1 MKEPTYKY
9 SAFISYRHVEPDMT
23 IAQNLHT
30 LIETYTIPKSVRKDK
45 ARKKMGIVFRDQE
58 ELPLS
63 ADLGKD
69 ITTALAQ
76 SEWLIVICSPQLLKS
91 KWCLREIDTFIE
103 IGRKDK
109 ILTVLVSGTP
119 QESFP
124 PQLRFDTIDGKLVE
138 KEPLAAN
145 VVASNTSEMVRRL
158 KEEKLR
164 ILAPMLGVSYDTLHQ
179 RSRIRKLKIV
189 FSVSA
194 LISCLLLLFS
204 IYAVTQNNQIT
215 LQRNNALISQSK
227 YLSDASLE
235 QLNKG
240 NKTLAILLALEALP
254 SNTANPDRPLISEA
268 RTALYSSLVSGFG
281 SQRYQ
286 GVNLIETGYLSSY
299 QSDGTKVAIYAGD
312 TITQYDLTTGKQ
324 LETISCDNGTKKV
337 WFNSELKAF
346 SFSDNNIVIPGS
358 KGKVTVEVPYRKNT
372 DEWSGVSDKYSYLL
386 YNTSGAVY
394 SQFQIYN
401 RKLRQYSAIA
411 DASAVKKHDGLYV
424 IGHYA
429 SANEDSVILVDSNSS
444 AEDNILHRYRFTN
457 EDLNSVSSVGTKTYP
472 GIHEVDTSSDG
483 NIIMGM
489 SSSYLYFWDLNTEQL
504 VHILGNE
511 GFDGSGFDHAIMC
524 NTNKPLVAIVTYNKN
539 VYLYDYEQ
547 GIITQKLNS
556 ELPILTSAQWNS
568 DSSEILCAT
577 SENKAMIFSVTTGEL
592 IQNLTSED
600 PIDEAKYA
608 HTNEYGE
615 TISDSLIILKAQKSL
630 KIYQIL
636 TTQTDN
642 PFVIK
647 LDGLDLNDWYVNNG
661 ITLTNDGNT
670 IWAPVN
676 YYSDNK
682 ALRVY
687 DTKTGQM
694 VKEIADSSLQLYPL
708 GKELILA
715 CNSTNEDKNIYS
727 VYNTNSFAKIK
738 TLTPEFKH
746 VFTYSTG
753 KSVDRTYLNPF
764 TEPQVSPLGN
774 LVLFNGSQSLNNTS
788 EVNSYVFVYDMNTW
802 EELWHYGIYDPN
814 DVNERIFDFA
824 KDWTGT
830 IRMKSIFSDDGSK
843 VITYYSYGVTNHIA
857 VEIREALTGKVITS
871 FPIVNDGLVFN
882 ITKQTNQNYIVQLEQ
897 PRTVKVY
904 ELVSGK
910 VVYSYQTDKDI
921 LSLTISDKNLVTII
935 YKGTTNNQEYDPI
948 ALGWQIETNKT
959 SELDAKEELYPSTDK
974 HFSFQGS
981 DIIYKNNGIYNAK
994 TNKAILYLSINKII
1008 GTSSDGNTL
1017 LLSQSSGS
1025 SIIPVVLKN
1034 VDTQNLIDY
1043 ATDSLNGRELNE
1055 TEKITYY
1062 LD

>member
-1 MKEPTYKY
+1 MKEPNYKY

-30 LIETYTIPKSVRKDK
+30 LIETYKIPKSVRKDQ
-45 ARKKMGIVFRDQE
+45 AQTKMGIVFRDQE

-63 ADLGKD
+63 SDLGKD

-91 KWCLREIDTFIE
+91 KWCLREIETFIE
-103 IGRKDK
+103 LGKKDK

-124 PQLRFDTIDGKLVE
+124 PQLRFDTTDGQLVE

-145 VVASNTSEMVRRL
+145 VVAPNISEMVRRL

-189 FSVSA
+189 FSVSI
-194 LISCLLLLFS
+194 LVSCLLLLFS
-204 IYAVTQNNQIT
+204 FYALTQNNRIT
-215 LQRNNALISQSK
+215 AQRNDALISQSK
-227 YLSDASLE
+227 YLADASLE

-240 NKTLAILLALEALP
+240 NKTLATLLALEALP
-254 SNTANPDRPLISEA
+254 ESTSNPDRPLISEA
-268 RTALYSSLVSGFG
+268 KTALYSSIVSGFG
-281 SQRYQ
+281 SEQYQ
-286 GVNLIETGYLSSY
+286 GVNRIETGYLSGY
-299 QSDGTKVAIYAGD
+299 QSDGTKVAIYAND

-324 LETISCDNGTKKV
+324 LETTTCDNGTKKV
-337 WFNSELKAF
+337 WFNSAFKAF
-346 SFSDNNIVIPGS
+346 IFSDNNIVIPTNDAQS
-358 KGKVTVEVPYRKNT
+358 TIEVPYRNNT

-411 DASAVKKHDGLYV
+411 DAAAVKEHDGLY
-424 IGHYA
+424 IIAHYA
-429 SANEDSVILVDSNSS
+429 EVDQDSVILVDSNSN
-444 AEDNILHRYRFTN
+444 AEDNILHRYHFTT
-457 EDLNSVSSVGTKTYP
+457 EDLNSVLTIGNKAYP
-472 GIHEVDTSSDG
+472 GIHEVDTSYDG
-483 NIIMGM
+483 KIIMGM

-511 GFDGSGFDHAIMC
+511 GFDGSGFDHAVMC
-524 NTNKPLVAIVTYNKN
+524 NTNKPLIAIVTYNKN

-592 IQNLTSED
+592 IQTLASED

-615 TISDSLIILKAQKSL
+615 AISDSSIILKANNALSV
-630 KIYQIL
+630 YQL
-636 TTQTDN
+636 QTTQTDN
-642 PFVIK
+642 PICVKIG
-647 LDGLDLNDWYVNNG
+647 GLDLSDWNVSNG
-661 ITLTNDGNT
+661 ITLANDGNS

-676 YYSDNK
+676 YYSENK

-687 DTKTGQM
+687 DTKTGQI
-694 VKEIADSSLQLYPL
+694 VKELADSSLQLYPL
-708 GKELILA
+708 GNSQILA
-715 CNSTNEDKNIYS
+715 CNSTSEDTNSYS
-727 VYNTNSFAKIK
+727 VYDTKTFEKIK
-738 TLTPEFKH
+738 TLTPEFEH

-764 TEPQVSPLGN
+764 SSPQTSPLGN
-774 LVLFNGSQSLNNTS
+774 LVLFNGTQSLSNTS
-788 EVNSYVFVYDMNTW
+788 EVNSYVFVYDLNTW
-802 EELWHYGIYDPN
+802 EELWHYGVYDPLAE
-814 DVNERIFDFA
+814 NEKLFEFA

-843 VITYYSYGVTNHIA
+843 VITYYTYGLTNHVA
-857 VEIREALTGKVITS
+857 VEIREAKTGKVITS
-871 FPIVNDGLVFN
+871 FPIINAELTFN
-882 ITKQTNQNYIVQLEQ
+882 LTKHTNQNYIIQLDQ
-897 PRTVKVY
+897 PRMIKVY
-904 ELVSGK
+904 DLISGK
-910 VVYSYQTDKDI
+910 VAYSYQTDKDI
-921 LSLTISDKNLVTII
+921 LSLTINDQNLITII
-935 YKGTTNNQEYDPI
+935 FKGTTNQEYDPT
-948 ALGWQIETNKT
+948 AVCWQIETNTT
-959 SELDAKEELYPSTDK
+959 SQIAAKEVFYPSTDK
-974 HFSFQGS
+974 HFIFQGIEITY
-981 DIIYKNNGIYNAK
+981 DKNGIYNAQ
-994 TNKAILYLSINKII
+994 TNKTILYLSIDKII
-1008 GTSSDGNTL
+1008 GTSNDGNTL
-1017 LLSQSSGS
+1017 LLSQKSGS
-1025 SIIPVVLKN
+1025 NTIPVVLKN
-1034 VDTQNLIDY
+1034 VDTQDLIDY
-1043 ATDSLNGRELNE
+1043 AKDNLNGRQLNE